1 MLLEEIGPNQLQ
13 RTNSV
18 GVVNGW
24 KSSNL
29 PYVGSTDSV
38 PGSPRYPSYC
48 IFFICYLINTSVYLP
63 YEFES

>member
-48 IFFICYLINTSVYLP
+48 IFFYMLPHQHICIFSI
-63 YEFES
+63 